1 MDTPGHNGGLEVTS
15 EPLLEFGAI
24 TLHPTP
30 HHRVIGGQAALLQ
43 ELFDIA

>member
-1 MDTPGHNGGLEVTS
+1 VTP
-15 EPLLEFGAI
+15 EPLLEFGAL

-30 HHRVIGGQAALLQ
+30 HRRVIDGPAALLQ